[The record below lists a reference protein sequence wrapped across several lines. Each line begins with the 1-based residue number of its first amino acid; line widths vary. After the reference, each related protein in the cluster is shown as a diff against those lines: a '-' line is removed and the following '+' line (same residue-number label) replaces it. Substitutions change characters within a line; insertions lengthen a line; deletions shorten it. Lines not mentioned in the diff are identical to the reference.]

1 LLSRACYQANDARN
15 KLHDADKTITKK
27 MGEAENKLDKFKSDT
42 VTKLEQTKKETGR
55 EIDKFDQVIEKKT
68 ADAKSGI
75 SSWFGFGK

>member
-1 LLSRACYQANDARN
+1 
-15 KLHDADKTITKK
+15 

>member
-1 LLSRACYQANDARN
+1 
-15 KLHDADKTITKK
+15 

-42 VTKLEQTKKETGR
+42 VSKLEQTKKETGR

-68 ADAKSGI
+68 VDAKSGI

>member
-1 LLSRACYQANDARN
+1 
-15 KLHDADKTITKK
+15 LHDADKTITKK

-42 VTKLEQTKKETGR
+42 VSKLEQTKKETGR

-68 ADAKSGI
+68 VDAKSGI